1 MSLREDMRIMDNVDD
16 LDNADNADNVDN
28 GHSSETMLISCHS

>member
-1 MSLREDMRIMDNVDD
+1 MSLREDMWIMDNMDNVD
-16 LDNADNADNVDN
+16 NADNVDNVDN

>member
-1 MSLREDMRIMDNVDD
+1 MSLREDMWIMDNVDD
-16 LDNADNADNVDN
+16 LDNADNVDN

>member
-1 MSLREDMRIMDNVDD
+1 MSLREDMWIMDNVDNV
-16 LDNADNADNVDN
+16 DNAGYVDN

>member
-16 LDNADNADNVDN
+16 LDNADNVDN

>member
-1 MSLREDMRIMDNVDD
+1 MSLREDRWIMDNVDD
-16 LDNADNADNVDN
+16 LDNADNVDN

>member
-16 LDNADNADNVDN
+16 LDNADNVDN
-28 GHSSETMLISCHS
+28 GHSSETMLISRHS

>member
-1 MSLREDMRIMDNVDD
+1 MSLSEDMWIMDDVDD
-16 LDNADNADNVDN
+16 VDNADNVDN

>member
-1 MSLREDMRIMDNVDD
+1 MSLREDMRIMDYVDD
-16 LDNADNADNVDN
+16 LDNADNVDN